1 MKSFSILLF
10 SFSILFISCKGKK
23 DIPDKP
29 EISAISIIK
38 GQVNHLDT
46 SFYQLMKF
54 ETKQGKTDTSYIK
67 REEIRELAADFLSLP
82 DITQKVFDEKYTEDH
97 LIDDGQNSLSIISTT
112 KNDDLELRKQIIIVP
127 LNELATGKVKSIY
140 FDQHIEK
147 DNMSIDKKL
156 FWQIDEYFQVA
167 TIIQTKNLPEQIRTV
182 KVTWE

>member
-1 MKSFSILLF
+1 
-10 SFSILFISCKGKK
+10 
-23 DIPDKP
+23 
-29 EISAISIIK
+29 
-38 GQVNHLDT
+38 
-46 SFYQLMKF
+46 
-54 ETKQGKTDTSYIK
+54 
-67 REEIRELAADFLSLP
+67 
-82 DITQKVFDEKYTEDH
+82 

-167 TIIQTKNLPEQIRTV
+167 TIIQTKNLPEQIHTV